1 MHGIFNMSARDHNGL
16 SKEDLEMIVVKDGKW
31 ALAK

>member
-1 MHGIFNMSARDHNGL
+1 MHGIFNFSAQDHNGL
-16 SKEDLEMIVVKDGKW
+16 SKDDLEMIVVKDGKW

>member
-16 SKEDLEMIVVKDGKW
+16 SKRELEMIVVKDGRW